1 MMIQMKKEMADL
13 EVQTNMKIGNVEI
26 KNKLILAPLAGYT
39 NQVYRQICHDLGAGL
54 TYTEMISDK
63 GLLYENEKTWDLC
76 YIEENERPVSLQLF
90 GGNIEEIVKAAKLI
104 DQRSNCDII
113 DINMGCPVKK
123 VLKSGSGSYLIQDTD
138 YLEKMVRSVVDNV
151 SKPVTVKV
159 RIGWDHNSINHI
171 EIAKA
176 AERGGASAIC
186 VHGRTKSDFYS
197 GKVNLQAIKEVKEN
211 VSIPVIGNGDVKT
224 IEDLQ
229 NMLNTGVDFV
239 MIGRAS
245 LGNPWIFEEFNAYL
259 NNEEY
264 TKPTDEEKIKFLLSH
279 LEKLVKLKGEKIAI
293 LEMRSLAAWYVK
305 GMKNNK
311 EFKLKLVNIT
321 TINEFKQIVY
331 DCFGIK

>member
-1 MMIQMKKEMADL
+1 
-13 EVQTNMKIGNVEI
+13 MKIGNIEI

-63 GLLYENEKTWDLC
+63 GLLYENDKTWDLC
-76 YIEENERPVSLQLF
+76 YIEEDERPVSLQLF
-90 GGNIEEIVKAAKLI
+90 GGNIEEITKAAILI

-123 VLKSGSGSYLIQDTD
+123 VLKSGSGSYLIQDTK
-138 YLEKMVRSVVDNV
+138 YLEEMVRSVVNNV

-159 RIGWDHNSINHI
+159 RIGWDHHSINHV

-197 GKVNLQAIKEVKEN
+197 GKVNLDAIREVKEN

-245 LGNPWIFEEFNAYL
+245 LGNPWIFKEFNAYL

-264 TKPTDEEKIKFLLSH
+264 VKPTDEEKILFLLNH
-279 LEKLVKLKGEKIAI
+279 LERLVKLKGEKIAI

-305 GMKNNK
+305 GMQNNK

-321 TINEFKQIVY
+321 TIKEFKQIVY
-331 DCFGIK
+331 ECFGIE

>member
-1 MMIQMKKEMADL
+1 
-13 EVQTNMKIGNVEI
+13 
-26 KNKLILAPLAGYT
+26 
-39 NQVYRQICHDLGAGL
+39 
-54 TYTEMISDK
+54 MISDK
-63 GLLYENEKTWDLC
+63 GLLYENDKTWDLC
-76 YIEENERPVSLQLF
+76 YIEENEKPVSLQLF
-90 GGNIEEIVKAAKLI
+90 GGNIEEITKAAILI

-123 VLKSGSGSYLIQDTD
+123 VLKSGSGSYLIQDTK
-138 YLEKMVRSVVDNV
+138 YLEEMVRSVVNHV

-159 RIGWDHNSINHI
+159 RIGWDHNSINHV

-197 GKVNLQAIKEVKEN
+197 GKVNLDAIREVKEN

-224 IEDLQ
+224 VEDLQ

-245 LGNPWIFEEFNAYL
+245 LGNPWIFKEFNAYL

-264 TKPTDEEKIKFLLSH
+264 VKPTDEEKILFLLNH
-279 LEKLVKLKGEKIAI
+279 LERLVKLKGEKIAI

-305 GMKNNK
+305 GMQNNK

-321 TINEFKQIVY
+321 TIKEFKQIVFE
-331 DCFGIK
+331 CFGIE

>member
-1 MMIQMKKEMADL
+1 MVDL
-13 EVQTNMKIGNVEI
+13 EVQINMNIGNVKI
-26 KNKLILAPLAGYT
+26 KNRLVLAPLAGYT
-39 NQVYRQICHDLGAGL
+39 NTVYRKICHDLGAGL

-63 GLLYENEKTWDLC
+63 GLLYDNDKTWDLC
-76 YIEENERPVSLQLF
+76 FIDQNEHPTSLQLF
-90 GGNIEEIVKAAKLI
+90 GGNIEEITKAAILI
-104 DQRSNCDII
+104 DKKTNCDII

-123 VLKSGSGSYLIQDTD
+123 VLKSGSGSYLLQDVN
-138 YLEKMVRSVVDNV
+138 YIEKMVRSIVDNV
-151 SKPVTVKV
+151 SKPVTCKI
-159 RIGWDHNSINHI
+159 RLGWDHKTINHI

-176 AERGGASAIC
+176 CERGGASAIC

-197 GKVNLQAIKEVKEN
+197 GKVNLEAIKEVKEN
-211 VSIPVIGNGDVKT
+211 VNIPVIGNGDVKT
-224 IEDLQ
+224 IEDLE
-229 NMLNTGVDFV
+229 NMLATGVDFV

-245 LGNPWIFEEFNAYL
+245 LGNPWIFKEFNAYL
-259 NNEEY
+259 NNEEFE
-264 TKPTDEEKIKFLLSH
+264 KPSDEEKIVFLLNH
-279 LEKLVKLKGEKIAI
+279 LNELVKLKGEKIAI

>member
-1 MMIQMKKEMADL
+1 MIILTKTETVDL
-13 EVQTNMKIGNVEI
+13 EAQINMKIGNVEI

-39 NQVYRQICHDLGAGL
+39 NQVYRQICHDFGAAL

-63 GLLYENEKTWDLC
+63 GLIYENDKTWDLC
-76 YIEENERPVSLQLF
+76 YIENTEKPVSLQLF
-90 GGNIEEIVKAAKLI
+90 GGNIEELVKAAKMI
-104 DQRSNCDII
+104 DKRSNCDII

-123 VLKSGSGSYLIQDTD
+123 VLKSGSGSYLLQNPEYI
-138 YLEKMVRSVVDNV
+138 EEMVRNVVENV
-151 SKPVTVKV
+151 SKPVTVKM
-159 RIGWDHNSINHI
+159 RIGWDHQSINHI

-176 AERGGASAIC
+176 IEKGGASAIC

-211 VSIPVIGNGDVKT
+211 VKIPVIGNGDVKT
-224 IEDLQ
+224 VTDLQ
-229 NMLNTGVDFV
+229 NMLDTGVDFV

-245 LGNPWIFEEFNAYL
+245 LGNPWIFKEFNAYL

-264 TKPTDEEKIKFLLSH
+264 TYPSDMEKINFLLYH
-279 LEKLVKLKGEKIAI
+279 LEKLVNLKGEKIAI

-311 EFKLKLVNIT
+311 EFKLKLINIT
-321 TINEFKQIVY
+321 TVKEFKQIVNE
-331 DCFGIK
+331 CFGI

>member
-1 MMIQMKKEMADL
+1 MVDL
-13 EVQTNMKIGNVEI
+13 EVLINMKIGNIEL

-39 NQVYRQICHDLGAGL
+39 NHVYRKICYDMGAAL

-63 GLLYENEKTWDLC
+63 GLLYENDKTWDLC
-76 YIEENERPVSLQLF
+76 YISEDERPVSLQLF
-90 GGNIEEIVKAAKLI
+90 GGNIEEITKAAKLI
-104 DQRSNCDII
+104 DQRCNCDII

-123 VLKSGSGSYLIQDTD
+123 VLKSGSGSYLIKDTK
-138 YLEKMVRSVVDNV
+138 YLEDMVRSVVNNV

-159 RIGWDHNSINHI
+159 RIGWDHSTINHV

-211 VSIPVIGNGDVKT
+211 VKIPVIGNGDIKT

-229 NMLNTGVDFV
+229 NMLDTGVDFV

-245 LGNPWIFEEFNAYL
+245 LGNPWIFKEFNAYL
-259 NNEEY
+259 NKEEY
-264 TKPTDEEKIKFLLSH
+264 IAPTDEEKIRFLLNH
-279 LEKLVKLKGEKIAI
+279 LEELVKLKGEKIAI

-305 GMKNNK
+305 GMKHNK
-311 EFKLKLVNIT
+311 EFKLKLINIT
-321 TINEFKQIVY
+321 TVEEFKQIVY
-331 DCFGIK
+331 ECFNIR

>member
-1 MMIQMKKEMADL
+1 MMKQQKKEMADL
-13 EVQTNMKIGNVEI
+13 EAQTNMKIGNIDI
-26 KNKLILAPLAGYT
+26 KGKLILAPLAGYT
-39 NQVYRQICHDLGAGL
+39 NQVYREICHDLGAAL

-63 GLLYENEKTWDLC
+63 GLLYENDKTWDLC
-76 YIEENERPVSLQLF
+76 YITKNERPVSLQLF
-90 GGNIEEIVKAAKLI
+90 GGNIEELVKAAKLI
-104 DQRSNCDII
+104 DERSNCDII

-123 VLKSGSGSYLIQDTD
+123 VLKSGSGSYLLQDVE

-159 RIGWDHNSINHI
+159 RIGWDHKTINHI

-211 VSIPVIGNGDVKT
+211 VKIPVIGNGDVKT
-224 IEDLQ
+224 VEDLQ
-229 NMLNTGVDFV
+229 NMLDTGVDFV
-239 MIGRAS
+239 MVGRAS
-245 LGNPWIFEEFNAYL
+245 LGNPWIFKEFNAYL
-259 NNEEY
+259 NNEEF
-264 TKPTDEEKIKFLLSH
+264 TPPTDEEKIRFLLSH
-279 LEKLVKLKGEKIAI
+279 LEKLVNLKGEKIAI

-311 EFKLKLVNIT
+311 EFKLKLVNIK
-321 TINEFKQIVY
+321 TIEEFKNIVFE
-331 DCFGIK
+331 CFNIK